1 MDHYQ
6 VLGVS
11 PQADR
16 DEIRAAYLQL
26 MRAHHPDHRPDDPA
40 SAEQARR
47 ANAAWEVLGSGA
59 KRASYDRQ
67 RAAAS
72 GARPAAAPAVRRGV
86 TPAVRRGVTPAYS
99 TDRRS
104 YRRAFSVACLKVAA
118 AVCLLG
124 LVLLTTFTA

>member
-86 TPAVRRGVTPAYS
+86 TPAYS

-124 LVLLTTFTA
+124 LVLLATFTA